1 MKMIVVQTTT
11 ANAADA
17 ERLAEALVTERLAA
31 CVQIDPIRSLYV
43 WKGQVERQEERRL
56 SIKTRADLFEAVR
69 ARLRDL
75 HSYDT
80 PEVIALAV
88 EAADPDYLAWLA
100 ETTGAR

>member
-31 CVQIDPIRSLYV
+31 CVQIDPIRGLYV

-80 PEVIALAV
+80 PEVIALPV

>member
-80 PEVIALAV
+80 PEVIALPV